1 MPAAPASRP
10 GGALPRPPP
19 ATAAPRRGQPPG
31 RGHSPRRSSSTIR
44 RQAITAKR
52 IDVRIDVTD
61 VAGLGQDLEI
71 AASIY
76 LPSAPVPESTGSDPP
91 ASDPAVIFAFPGG
104 GYNRHYYDLGLP
116 GHRGYSQAAHHAGQ
130 GFVVVTI
137 DHIGTGDSSV
147 PDEALDYSDI
157 ARLNAA
163 TVAEISQLLS
173 SGRLPADVPGVRIGA
188 RIGLG
193 QSYGGLL
200 LTVLEGEHPTFDG
213 VALLGWSAIESRPRT
228 DLGMAP
234 MDALL
239 LPPGSGLAHP
249 LRAAM
254 HFDDE
259 PEDIVEQDMRGWPQR
274 EGVPVPAWATRHMP
288 GGPRQRS
295 ARSPVD
301 PGVVS
306 EQAAR
311 IACPVFTACGER
323 DVSADLRREP
333 AAYATSPDITLFFLP
348 RASHMHNFASTR
360 QLLWRRIDSWARGV
374 AEQRRAGAG
383 RDAAAPVGEPA
394 TSQHA

>member
-1 MPAAPASRP
+1 
-10 GGALPRPPP
+10 
-19 ATAAPRRGQPPG
+19 
-31 RGHSPRRSSSTIR
+31 
-44 RQAITAKR
+44 
-52 IDVRIDVTD
+52 VRIDVTD

-71 AASIY
+71 AASVY
-76 LPSAPVPESTGSDPP
+76 LPSAPMPESTGSDPP

-104 GYNRHYYDLGLP
+104 GYNRHYYDLDLP
-116 GHRGYSQAAHHAGQ
+116 GYRGYSQAAHHVGQ

-137 DHIGTGDSSV
+137 DHVGTGDSSV
-147 PDEALDYSDI
+147 PDTALDYSDI
-157 ARLNAA
+157 ARLDAA
-163 TVAEISQLLS
+163 AVARISQLLS
-173 SGRLPADVPGVRIGA
+173 SGGLPADVPGVRIRA

-213 VALLGWSAIESRPRT
+213 VAFLGWSAIESRPRT
-228 DLGMAP
+228 GLAMPP
-234 MDALL
+234 MDALR

-259 PEDIVEQDMRGWPQR
+259 PEDIVEEDMRGWPQR
-274 EGVPVPAWATRHMP
+274 DGVPVPAWATRHMP

-295 ARSPVD
+295 ALSPVD

-323 DVSADLRREP
+323 DVCADLRREP

-348 RASHMHNFASTR
+348 RSSHMHNFASTR
-360 QLLWRRIDSWARGV
+360 QLLWRRIDSWTRGV
-374 AEQRRAGAG
+374 AQQRRPGAA
-383 RDAAAPVGEPA
+383 RDAAAVRGPT
-394 TSQHA
+394 TSQRA

>member
-1 MPAAPASRP
+1 M
-10 GGALPRPPP
+10 
-19 ATAAPRRGQPPG
+19 
-31 RGHSPRRSSSTIR
+31 
-44 RQAITAKR
+44 
-52 IDVRIDVTD
+52 
-61 VAGLGQDLEI
+61 
-71 AASIY
+71 
-76 LPSAPVPESTGSDPP
+76 PSAATSDPP
-91 ASDPAVIFAFPGG
+91 VSEPPASESTVIFAFPGG
-104 GYNRHYYDLGLP
+104 GYNRHYYDLDLP

-147 PDEALDYSDI
+147 PDAALDYSDI

-163 TVAEISQLLS
+163 AVAQVSQLLG
-173 SGRLPADVPGVRIGA
+173 SGRLPADVPRVRVGA
-188 RIGLG
+188 RMGLG

-213 VALLGWSAIESRPRT
+213 VAFLGWSAIESRPRT
-228 DLGMAP
+228 DLGMPP

-239 LPPGSGLAHP
+239 LPPRSGLAHP

-259 PEDIVEQDMRGWPQR
+259 PEDIVEEDMRGWPQR
-274 EGVPVPAWATRHMP
+274 DGVPVPAWATRHMP
-288 GGPRQRS
+288 GGPHQRS
-295 ARSPVD
+295 ALSPVD

-323 DVSADLRREP
+323 DVCADLRREP

-348 RASHMHNFASTR
+348 RSSHMHNFASTR
-360 QLLWRRIDSWARGV
+360 QLLWRRIDSWAQGV

-383 RDAAAPVGEPA
+383 RDAGAPVGGTPA
-394 TSQHA
+394 DPVDAPPDELTAPTT